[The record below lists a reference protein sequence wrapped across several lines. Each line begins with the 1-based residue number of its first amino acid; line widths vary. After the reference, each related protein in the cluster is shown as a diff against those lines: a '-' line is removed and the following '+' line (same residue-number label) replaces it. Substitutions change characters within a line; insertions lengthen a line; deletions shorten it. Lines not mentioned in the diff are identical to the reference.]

1 MTASTEAYQPTGKE
15 VPFGAG
21 RFLLSHRLGN
31 GSFGDIFEGYD
42 NHSRRIVAVK
52 LERKKAR
59 YPQLSYESKV
69 YRVLHQPSIGQN
81 EALQKPSL
89 LDGSNTT
96 ESNHATLASIHQIT
110 GSSNDNGSIAAAASQ
125 HHPAL
130 APPNI
135 VIGIPQIY
143 YFDSE
148 GDYNI
153 MVMEMCGPSLEDL
166 FNYCHRRFSLK
177 TVLMI
182 ADQLLHRIQYFHDRG
197 FVHRDIKPENFVL
210 GCGAKGHIL
219 YIIDY
224 GLSKLYWEV
233 KKNSHIPFAE
243 GRPLTGT
250 ARYCSANVH
259 RGYEQSRRDDLESI
273 GFLFIYFLQSS
284 LPWQGIQAKDQQLKT
299 IKIGEKKIATP
310 LEELCKGLPAEFL
323 KYCQYCRGLTFTQ
336 KPDYEHL
343 RRLFRG
349 LGKRLG
355 LTLPSFTD
363 SSRGVPDPPNPLSTG
378 PHPSVTEGSV
388 AASHLP
394 STISAETGSKASHLD
409 SSPRT
414 VAAQLTAQAD
424 DTDPLLGPYDWEF
437 DWICKRQMEVREGV
451 EKQRCKNR
459 TEAQQGLSSTRPAAG
474 SAGRGGRTGELHVED
489 VSDPDVLSPIEKVS
503 EGGSKRPLLRGAG
516 TATGTGTNL
525 AASASH

>member
-1 MTASTEAYQPTGKE
+1 MAAVPDAYQATGKE

-42 NHSRRIVAVK
+42 KQSQRIVAVK

-69 YRVLHQPSIGQN
+69 YRVLHQPPVGQN
-81 EALQKPSL
+81 EVNPKQLF
-89 LDGSNTT
+89 LDS
-96 ESNHATLASIHQIT
+96 SIT
-110 GSSNDNGSIAAAASQ
+110 GGGTNGPGQEGSSGNPSQSAGATTTATTAATQQLQQQMLQRKSLEA
-125 HHPAL
+125 
-130 APPNI
+130 NV

-153 MVMEMCGPSLEDL
+153 MVMEMCGPSLEDV

-182 ADQLLHRIQYFHDRG
+182 ADQLLHRIQYFHEKG

-210 GCGAKGHIL
+210 GCRAKAHIL

-273 GFLFIYFLQSS
+273 GFLFIYFLRGS

-299 IKIGEKKIATP
+299 IKIGETKIATP
-310 LEELCKGLPAEFL
+310 LEELCKGMPKEFL
-323 KYCQYCRGLTFTQ
+323 KYCQYCRALTFTQ
-336 KPDYEHL
+336 KPDYEYL

-349 LGKRLG
+349 LSKRLG
-355 LTLPSFTD
+355 LTLPASGLLSGDLGAAT
-363 SSRGVPDPPNPLSTG
+363 RGGADPPNPLAV
-378 PHPSVTEGSV
+378 PVISVTDV
-388 AASHLP
+388 
-394 STISAETGSKASHLD
+394 TSATGSRLLSVVSESTMNSRRSVPQAAPS
-409 SSPRT
+409 T
-414 VAAQLTAQAD
+414 VAAQLTPVLEEVDQMR
-424 DTDPLLGPYDWEF
+424 GPYDWCF
-437 DWICKRQMEVREGV
+437 DWFCKRQQEAKKGV
-451 EKQRCKNR
+451 EEQTRRQRA
-459 TEAQQGLSSTRPAAG
+459 TVVPSTSVSG
-474 SAGRGGRTGELHVED
+474 NGELRLED
-489 VSDPDVLSPIEKVS
+489 VSNAADGSTQRDKNS
-503 EGGSKRPLLRGAG
+503 EIGSKRPLFSSPPQPGRLRM
-516 TATGTGTNL
+516 
-525 AASASH
+525 

>member
-1 MTASTEAYQPTGKE
+1 MSAAASEPYQPTGKE
-15 VPFGAG
+15 VPFGSG

-42 NHSRRIVAVK
+42 KQSHRIVAVK

-69 YRVLHQPSIGQN
+69 YRVLHQPPVGQN
-81 EALQKPSL
+81 EINPKQLFMESSSAMVDAQ
-89 LDGSNTT
+89 DGS
-96 ESNHATLASIHQIT
+96 TLPKSASAFAQLHRK
-110 GSSNDNGSIAAAASQ
+110 SIEAS
-125 HHPAL
+125 
-130 APPNI
+130 
-135 VIGIPQIY
+135 VVVGIPQIY

-153 MVMEMCGPSLEDL
+153 MVMEMCGPSLEDV

-182 ADQLLHRIQYFHDRG
+182 ADQLLHRIQYFHEKG

-210 GCGAKGHIL
+210 GCGPKAHIL

-273 GFLFIYFLQSS
+273 GFLFIYFLRGS

-299 IKIGEKKIATP
+299 IKIGETKIATP
-310 LEELCKGLPAEFL
+310 LEELCKGMPKEFL
-323 KYCQYCRGLTFTQ
+323 KYCQYCRALTFTQ
-336 KPDYEHL
+336 KPDYDYL
-343 RRLFRG
+343 RRIFRG

-355 LTLPSFTD
+355 LTLP
-363 SSRGVPDPPNPLSTG
+363 VPTSVSGDLANSNRNAVDPANPLTA
-378 PHPSVTEGSV
+378 PSNGIGE
-388 AASHLP
+388 AP
-394 STISAETGSKASHLD
+394 SATGSRLISVVSESTVNSRRSQLMQ
-409 SSPRT
+409 SPST
-414 VAAQLTAQAD
+414 VAAQITPTPED
-424 DTDPLLGPYDWEF
+424 VDPKRGPYDWCF
-437 DWICKRQMEVREGV
+437 DWFCKRQLEV
-451 EKQRCKNR
+451 EKGLEEQTRRQQR
-459 TEAQQGLSSTRPAAG
+459 AAMQPSSTIMSG
-474 SAGRGGRTGELHVED
+474 NGELRVED
-489 VSDPDVLSPIEKVS
+489 VSNSADASTSREKS
-503 EGGSKRPLLRGAG
+503 SAAGSKRPLFSSPPQPSRVRA
-516 TATGTGTNL
+516 
-525 AASASH
+525 

>member
-1 MTASTEAYQPTGKE
+1 MATSAEVYQPTGKE
-15 VPFGAG
+15 VPFGGG

-42 NHSRRIVAVK
+42 KQSQRIVAVK

-69 YRVLHQPSIGQN
+69 YRVLHQPPVVQN
-81 EALQKPSL
+81 EAMPKPAF

-96 ESNHATLASIHQIT
+96 TDSNHATP
-110 GSSNDNGSIAAAASQ
+110 GSTSQHTATAAATHDNGAP
-125 HHPAL
+125 HHSAL
-130 APPNI
+130 TMPH
-135 VIGIPQIY
+135 VVVGIPQIY

-153 MVMEMCGPSLEDL
+153 MVMEMCGPSLEDV

-182 ADQLLHRIQYFHDRG
+182 ADQLLHRIQYFHEKG

-210 GCGAKGHIL
+210 GCGARGHIL
-219 YIIDY
+219 YVIDY

-250 ARYCSANVH
+250 ARYCSTNVH

-273 GFLFIYFLQSS
+273 GFLFVYFLRST

-299 IKIGEKKIATP
+299 VKIGEKKIATP
-310 LEELCKGLPAEFL
+310 LEELCKGLPKEFL
-323 KYCQYCRGLTFTQ
+323 KYCQYCRALSFTQ

-355 LTLPSFTD
+355 LTLPSFSD
-363 SSRGVPDPPNPLSTG
+363 SSRVAADPSNPLSAG
-378 PHPSVTEGSV
+378 LHQSVFEDSV

-394 STISAETGSKASHLD
+394 SAVSTETGSKASHD
-409 SSPRT
+409 RSPRT
-414 VAAQLTAQAD
+414 VVAQLMTQCDDAD
-424 DTDPLLGPYDWEF
+424 PQLGPYDWEF
-437 DWICKRQMEVREGV
+437 DWIRKRLMEVRAGQETQ
-451 EKQRCKNR
+451 QRSHP
-459 TEAQQGLSSTRPAAG
+459 TADQSGPTSTRLNVSG
-474 SAGRGGRTGELHVED
+474 TTGDKTDELHVED
-489 VSDPDVLSPIEKVS
+489 VSDPGVFSPVEKVS
-503 EGGSKRPLLRGAG
+503 DGDSKRPLFKGTG

-525 AASASH
+525 ITSASH

>member
-1 MTASTEAYQPTGKE
+1 MLASVEVYQPTGKE

-42 NHSRRIVAVK
+42 KHSRRIVAVK

-69 YRVLHQPSIGQN
+69 YRVLHQPPVGQS
-81 EALQKPSL
+81 EVVARPPPSE
-89 LDGSNTT
+89 GSTTT
-96 ESNHATLASIHQIT
+96 ESNHTAPTVIHQT
-110 GSSNDNGSIAAAASQ
+110 CATNYENGTVSTASVSQFHPVAA
-125 HHPAL
+125 H
-130 APPNI
+130 PNI

-153 MVMEMCGPSLEDL
+153 MVMEMCGPSLEDV

-182 ADQLLHRIQYFHDRG
+182 ADQLLHRIQYFHEKG

-210 GCGAKGHIL
+210 GCRAKGHIL
-219 YIIDY
+219 YVIDY
-224 GLSKLYWEV
+224 GLSKLYWEM

-250 ARYCSANVH
+250 ARYCSVNVH

-273 GFLFIYFLQSS
+273 GFLFIYFLQST

-299 IKIGEKKIATP
+299 IKIGEKKISTP
-310 LEELCKGLPAEFL
+310 LEELCKGLPKEFL
-323 KYCQYCRGLTFTQ
+323 KYCQYCRALTFTQ
-336 KPDYEHL
+336 KPDYEYL

-355 LTLPSFTD
+355 FTLPSFTD
-363 SSRGVPDPPNPLSTG
+363 FSNSVRGAAEPSNPFS
-378 PHPSVTEGSV
+378 
-388 AASHLP
+388 ASHRMSMPDDSVVASHMP
-394 STISAETGSKASHLD
+394 STMSVDTGSKASHVD
-409 SSPRT
+409 RSPRT
-414 VAAQLTAQAD
+414 VAAQLLTQSD
-424 DTDPLLGPYDWEF
+424 DADPLLGPYDWEF
-437 DWICKRQMEVREGV
+437 DWISKRQMEVREGMD
-451 EKQRCKNR
+451 EQRRKHR
-459 TEAQQGLSSTRPAAG
+459 VQTQQSLSSMRPADVG
-474 SAGRGGRTGELHVED
+474 LKTSELKSED
-489 VSDPDVLSPIEKVS
+489 VSDPDMFSPLEKIS
-503 EGGSKRPLLRGAG
+503 DRGSKRPLFRG
-516 TATGTGTNL
+516 TATGTETGL
-525 AASASH
+525 HIMASGSY

>member
-1 MTASTEAYQPTGKE
+1 MALASEPYQPTGKE

-42 NHSRRIVAVK
+42 KQSRRIVAVK

-69 YRVLHQPSIGQN
+69 YRVLHQPPVGHN
-81 EALQKPSL
+81 ELNPKQLFESVNFGGTSSFNGA
-89 LDGSNTT
+89 TT
-96 ESNHATLASIHQIT
+96 Q
-110 GSSNDNGSIAAAASQ
+110 GSSCSNPYNPPQSTSVVAQS
-125 HHPAL
+125 HSKAL
-130 APPNI
+130 EAGI

-153 MVMEMCGPSLEDL
+153 MVMEMCGPSLEDV

-182 ADQLLHRIQYFHDRG
+182 ADQLLQRIQYFHEKG

-210 GCGAKGHIL
+210 GCRAKAHIL

-250 ARYCSANVH
+250 ARYCSTNVH
-259 RGYEQSRRDDLESI
+259 RGFEQSRRDDLESI
-273 GFLFIYFLQSS
+273 GFLLIYFLRGS
-284 LPWQGIQAKDQQLKT
+284 LPWQGIQAKDQQIKT
-299 IKIGEKKIATP
+299 IKIGETKIATP
-310 LEELCKGLPAEFL
+310 LEELCRGMPKEFL
-323 KYCQYCRGLTFTQ
+323 QYCQYCRALTFTQ
-336 KPDYEHL
+336 KPDYDSL

-355 LTLPSFTD
+355 LTLSTSDLPSG
-363 SSRGVPDPPNPLSTG
+363 SAGAANRSAADPANPLTVPLTSATD
-378 PHPSVTEGSV
+378 VT
-388 AASHLP
+388 
-394 STISAETGSKASHLD
+394 SATGSRLLSAVSESTLNSRRSQHCHAP
-409 SSPRT
+409 ST
-414 VAAQLTAQAD
+414 VAAQVLPTSED
-424 DTDPLLGPYDWEF
+424 IDPMRGTYDWCF
-437 DWICKRQMEVREGV
+437 DWFCKRQMEVTRGLE
-451 EKQRCKNR
+451 EQMRRKRA
-459 TEAQQGLSSTRPAAG
+459 EAQLLAIKSGN
-474 SAGRGGRTGELHVED
+474 GELHLED
-489 VSDPDVLSPIEKVS
+489 VSDETFGSMQREKNS
-503 EGGSKRPLLRGAG
+503 DGGSKRPMFSNPPQSGRLRV
-516 TATGTGTNL
+516 
-525 AASASH
+525 